1 MAKSHSLS
9 RRLLIGAAVYS
20 LIMLLVI
27 ALILAVLNRRQ
38 QIAALDFELQQDL
51 TSLSRSLFDCSL
63 DPSLCNKLEEDFDEE
78 EVAEAK
84 ARTAASTDI
93 GYNPE
98 DDDGVFSLGINP
110 ADLIISDTEA
120 WALQRRKLP
129 ADPDFFDLGSGRFWG
144 VAQINTEGDV
154 VTFIDSF
161 DEEFAE
167 LQPNLQ
173 WTDLFE
179 VSNVL
184 DTSDIVTLDTT
195 GFRDD
200 AQIIRIAAQRVKY
213 GDFTFMLVV
222 SDDLSAKDTLVN
234 VYIVPLFVA
243 FSVFAVGLIIF
254 LIVIMRLGLRPMVRA
269 RQDVIAIREGER
281 ERLDADYPI
290 ELQPL
295 ADEVNKLLDHN
306 KEVVERARTQVGNLA
321 HALKTPIAVLMNEVA
336 TSDDNLSQLVK
347 RQAQRMQENVQHYLA
362 RAQAAARAQ
371 ALGARC
377 EVVPAVSD
385 LTRLLNRLYSREG
398 IEVSAPRLDPVFFR
412 GERQDLDDMIG
423 NLMENACKWASST
436 VQASVEATS
445 PRELT
450 IHIDDDGPGL
460 TPDERVEAMK
470 RGVRLDE
477 TAPGTGLGLS
487 IVKELAELYSG
498 EFLLDDSPLGG
509 LRATLILP
517 RVSPNKGRN

>member
-1 MAKSHSLS
+1 MARSHSLS
-9 RRLLIGAAVYS
+9 RRLLIGATVYS

-38 QIAALDFELQQDL
+38 QIAALDFELEQDL
-51 TSLSRSLFDCSL
+51 ISLSRSLFDCSL
-63 DPSLCNKLEEDFDEE
+63 DPSLCNKLEEDLNADGTEE
-78 EVAEAK
+78 NKFLSVGDPEG
-84 ARTAASTDI
+84 
-93 GYNPE
+93 GYDPNE
-98 DDDGVFSLGINP
+98 DGSVFALGINP
-110 ADLIISDTEA
+110 ADLIIAETEA

-144 VAQINTEGDV
+144 VAQIGVEDEV

-167 LQPNLQ
+167 LQPNIE
-173 WTDLFE
+173 WTDLFAA
-179 VSNVL
+179 SSVL
-184 DTSDIVTLDTT
+184 DSFEIVSLDTT
-195 GFRDD
+195 GFRDE
-200 AQIIRIAAQRVKY
+200 AQRIRIAAQRVKF
-213 GDFTFMLVV
+213 GDFAFLLVV
-222 SDDLSAKDTLVN
+222 SDDLSAKDSLVN
-234 VYIVPLFVA
+234 VYIVPLVAA

-269 RQDVIAIREGER
+269 HRDVISIREGER

-321 HALKTPIAVLMNEVA
+321 HALKTPIAVLMNEAA
-336 TSDDNLSQLVK
+336 TGDDNLSQLVR
-347 RQAQRMQENVQHYLA
+347 RQTKRMQENVQHYLA

-371 ALGARC
+371 SLGARC

-398 IEVSAPRLDPVFFR
+398 IEVTAPRLDPVFFR

-423 NLMENACKWASST
+423 NIMENACKWASSR
-436 VQASVEATS
+436 VEASVEAS
-445 PRELT
+445 DPQILT
-450 IHIDDDGPGL
+450 INIDDDGPGL
-460 TPDERVEAMK
+460 TPEQRVEAMK

-509 LRATLILP
+509 LRATLKLP
-517 RVSPNKGRN
+517 RVASNKVRN